1 MSEDFEITLKSVEEK
16 LDLLEKKLEIS
27 GKEIKSLK
35 DRLTILQ
42 MEIHLYEEEME
53 WQKKKN
59 KNITEFLGN

>member
-53 WQKKKN
+53 
-59 KNITEFLGN
+59 